1 MKRLLHCILALVAAL
16 GLALQVPLASAQSF
30 PTKPIKVMVVFPAGG
45 TSDKIARGVSQKL
58 AENIGQSVVV
68 ENRAGAN
75 GIIGTDVVAKSPPDG
90 YTLLMAPSGH
100 AINNSLNP
108 QVPYDPVKDFQMLT
122 LIGTVPMV
130 AVVNEKV
137 PAKNVKEFIE
147 LAKSKP
153 GELRYGS
160 GGPGGSNHLAVELF
174 STTAGIKMIHI
185 PYKGDT
191 PAIADLLGG
200 QYEMIFLNIPAA
212 LPLVKQGRVRAIGI
226 TSKERSPLLPDV
238 PTIAETLPG
247 YEAGS
252 WHGFFAPAGVPAPI
266 VAYLSSELR
275 KAIFAPAVLE
285 VLKADGVTVVASS
298 PEEFTAFLKLEIDKW
313 AQIIKTANVKL

>member
-1 MKRLLHCILALVAAL
+1 MKRLLVTALALVAAV
-16 GLALQVPLASAQSF
+16 AAPLVVAQQY
-30 PTKPIKVMVVFPAGG
+30 PAKPIKVMVVFPAGG
-45 TSDKIARGVSQKL
+45 TSDKIARVVSQKL
-58 AENIGQSVVV
+58 AENIGQAVVV

-108 QVPYDPVKDFQMLT
+108 QVPFDPVKDFQMLT

-137 PAKNVKEFIE
+137 PAKSVKEFID
-147 LAKSKP
+147 LAKAKP
-153 GELRYGS
+153 GEIRYGS

-174 STTAGIKMIHI
+174 STMAGVKMIHI

-226 TSKERSPLLPDV
+226 TSTRRSELLPDV

-252 WHGFFAPAGVPAPI
+252 WHGFFAPAGLPAPI
-266 VAYLSSELR
+266 TNYL
-275 KAIFAPAVLE
+275 
-285 VLKADGVTVVASS
+285 
-298 PEEFTAFLKLEIDKW
+298 
-313 AQIIKTANVKL
+313 

>member
-1 MKRLLHCILALVAAL
+1 MKRSFAVTVALVAAL
-16 GLALQVPLASAQSF
+16 FAPFTGAQPF
-30 PTKPIKVMVVFPAGG
+30 PNKPIKVMVVFPAGG
-45 TSDKIARGVSQKL
+45 TSDKIARVVSQKL
-58 AENIGQSVVV
+58 AENVGQSVVV

-75 GIIGTDVVAKSPPDG
+75 GIIGTDLVAKSPPDG

-137 PAKNVKEFIE
+137 PAKDVAEFIA
-147 LAKSKP
+147 LAKAKP
-153 GELRYGS
+153 GEVRYGS

-174 STTAGIKMIHI
+174 STMSGIKMIHI

-200 QYEMIFLNIPAA
+200 QYEMIFLNIPSA

-226 TSKERSPLLPDV
+226 TSKARSPLLPDV
-238 PTIAETLPG
+238 PTFAETLPG

-266 VAYLSSELR
+266 VTYLSNELR
-275 KAIFAPAVLE
+275 RAINSPSVLD
-285 VLKADGVTVVASS
+285 VLRNDGVTVVAST
-298 PEEFTAFLKLEIDKW
+298 PDEFTAFVKVEIDKW
-313 AQIIKTANVKL
+313 AKIIKTADVKL